1 LTATTVSTDY
11 CLIIIISIPINII
24 IIIIIIII
32 HTTIIPISIGI
43 CFGGTIAMAMA
54 PGIIVGGADKI
65 WLKN

>member
-24 IIIIIIII
+24 I
-32 HTTIIPISIGI
+32 
-43 CFGGTIAMAMA
+43 AMAMA